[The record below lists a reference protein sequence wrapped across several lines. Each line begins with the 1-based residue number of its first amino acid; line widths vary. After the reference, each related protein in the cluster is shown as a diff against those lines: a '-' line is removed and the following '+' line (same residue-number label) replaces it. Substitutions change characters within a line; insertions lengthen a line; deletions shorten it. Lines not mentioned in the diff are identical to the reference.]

1 MTAIINY
8 FTANNCAELIGTIST
23 LILIITYSVRGEKKI
38 RTMSIIGSCFSI
50 VYNYLMHST
59 CFLIL
64 SSTIVLINLCY
75 LIFLKPE

>member
-1 MTAIINY
+1 MDAIINY

-23 LILIITYSVRGEKKI
+23 LILIVTYSVRGERKI

-50 VYNYLMHST
+50 AYNYLMHST

-75 LIFLKPE
+75 LIFFKPE